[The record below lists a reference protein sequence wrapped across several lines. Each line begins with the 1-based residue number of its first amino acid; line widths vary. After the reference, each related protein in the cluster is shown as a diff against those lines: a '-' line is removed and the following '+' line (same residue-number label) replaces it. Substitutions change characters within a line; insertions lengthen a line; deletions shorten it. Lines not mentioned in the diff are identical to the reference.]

1 MADTATAAS
10 ALKSYADIPVLD
22 WDLQDPHTSSYELFK
37 DLREKTPLVKVPMGM
52 GSMVMGL
59 HARMVDDIVSP
70 ENTRQLE
77 TEMKMMQGIF
87 DGPIFDFVAQV
98 MLFANGDVH
107 QRRRQPVART
117 FAFKLMEA
125 MRPKAAAV
133 AAEIINDHLGKGPFD
148 FLKEFAA
155 QLPARIIADILGI
168 PRADLPVFMKWISD
182 TAESIGFVDVARR
195 ADIEQSLAEFN
206 AYVDKL
212 LADRRANP
220 RGDFL
225 SDYVAATAASGDMS
239 EGEIRAQ
246 VVGLILAGSDTTRNS
261 MCMSLYQL
269 LQHPDQW
276 AALVADP
283 DGLKKKASRGRPA
296 LRAGRL
302 RHSARHHERPRDRRL
317 SHPRRRRAHGLAPLG
332 PARSRSLRRP
342 GNLQHPPHRPATL
355 APRLRRR
362 RPPLRRRSPRARRA
376 RRNPRRYRPPRAQHA
391 RRRHAPQTPTRRHP
405 HRRPD
410 SRSNSLKTEL
420 PPHDQRPAENSGPFL
435 SSHRAALFPPPPKAG
450 EVDRGKAARRR
461 GEARSAQRTNWSSG
475 PIRATNARA

>member
-10 ALKSYADIPVLD
+10 TLKSYADIPVLD
-22 WDLQDPHTSSYELFK
+22 WDLQDPHTSSYELFRE
-37 DLREKTPLVKVPMGM
+37 LREKTPLVKVPMGM

-195 ADIEQSLAEFN
+195 ADIEQSLTEFN

-239 EGEIRAQ
+239 EAEIRAQ

-261 MCMSLYQL
+261 MCMSLYRL

-283 DGLKKKASRGRPA
+283 DGLKKKASEEGLRFEPVVSGIPRVTTKDLEIEGYVIPA
-296 LRAGRL
+296 GAVLMVSLLSVLRDPEVYADPETFNIHRTDQQRWHLAFGAGAHRCAGEAL
-302 RHSARHHERPRDRRL
+302 ARVELEETLAAIAR
-317 SHPRRRRAHGLAPLG
+317 LAP
-332 PARSRSLRRP
+332 
-342 GNLQHPPHRPATL
+342 N
-355 APRLRRR
+355 
-362 RPPLRRRSPRARRA
+362 
-376 RRNPRRYRPPRAQHA
+376 
-391 RRRHAPQTPTRRHP
+391 TRVVG
-405 HRRPD
+405 
-410 SRSNSLKTEL
+410 T
-420 PPHDQRPAENSGPFL
+420 
-435 SSHRAALFPPPPKAG
+435 PPKLQPGAIRT
-450 EVDRGKAARRR
+450 VDQFQVEFA
-461 GEARSAQRTNWSSG
+461 
-475 PIRATNARA
+475 